1 MRSASG
7 FVKLAVGE
15 VTSASAGSG
24 SGCIGPS
31 GAGRT

>member
-1 MRSASG
+1 MKHASG
-7 FVKLAVGE
+7 FVKLAVGD
-15 VTSASAGSG
+15 VTSASVG